1 MFSHQRFSSFFRL
14 IFLGLL
20 PLLMVSTLN
29 ILIYI
34 AVVRSRT
41 QEVINGKCKD
51 DGLRRNISRTQ
62 NCSVKCFQEERR
74 GNVWEE
80 SKFERTVSIAT
91 NGSSGTVTYRTVSL
105 DASLQERV
113 GVIIQ
118 MCLVYHINLFL
129 F

>member
-1 MFSHQRFSSFFRL
+1 ML
-14 IFLGLL
+14 ILLGLM

-41 QEVINGKCKD
+41 QEVINGKD

-74 GNVWEE
+74 GTILEE
-80 SKFERTVSIAT
+80 SKFERTISIAT

-118 MCLVYHINLFL
+118 MCLVYHITLFL
-129 F
+129 FQEA